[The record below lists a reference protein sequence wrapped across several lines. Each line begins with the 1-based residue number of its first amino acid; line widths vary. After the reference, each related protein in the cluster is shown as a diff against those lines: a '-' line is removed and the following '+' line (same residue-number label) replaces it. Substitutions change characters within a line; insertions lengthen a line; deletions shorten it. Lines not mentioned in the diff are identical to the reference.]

1 MQSGRRSIAEH
12 TRAPGPASG
21 DTARHSLSGAHTC
34 ALSPGPAAE
43 APGPAAPSG
52 RHFSSHPGS
61 FNSELPRQKFKK
73 ILQTRRVRKRPTRAP
88 HKPRRG
94 SASHV
99 YIATRSPC
107 ARALPAPAA
116 RGFPEVRP
124 SDWPARGI
132 ALVTSRG
139 AAPE

>member
-12 TRAPGPASG
+12 TRAPGPAGG

-73 ILQTRRVRKRPTRAP
+73 SYRPAE
-88 HKPRRG
+88 
-94 SASHV
+94 SASDPH
-99 YIATRSPC
+99 
-107 ARALPAPAA
+107 ALLTNP
-116 RGFPEVRP
+116 
-124 SDWPARGI
+124 
-132 ALVTSRG
+132 G
-139 AAPE
+139 AAPPAMFI